1 MKYLQ
6 NKLQKKFAQ
15 LEISFGQMSY
25 DGTCEVKD
33 CPLEISQIKN
43 DEELLYISK
52 TGRFSSAIRKKN
64 IITGRSWDYYPRRSK
79 MYMKYLNY

>member
-15 LEISFGQMSY
+15 LDIFYGQMSY

-33 CPLEISQIKN
+33 SPLEIAKIR
-43 DEELLYISK
+43 DGEELIYISD
-52 TGRFSSAIRKKN
+52 TGRFSVASRKGN
-64 IITGRSWDYYPRRSK
+64 IVTGRSWDYYPRRSK